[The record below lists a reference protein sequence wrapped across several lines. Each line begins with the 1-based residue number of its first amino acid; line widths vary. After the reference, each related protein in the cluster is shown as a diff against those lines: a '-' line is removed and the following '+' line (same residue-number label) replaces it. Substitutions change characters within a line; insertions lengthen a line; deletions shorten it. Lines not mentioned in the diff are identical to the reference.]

1 MENLIIKKSMTFWKE
16 EYITQIQKVTSEM
29 KPDLLEYSSR
39 RVTTLSKTT
48 YGSLNKLLV
57 QLKKFDIYL
66 INLKNVRIEKI

>member
-16 EYITQIQKVTSEM
+16 EFITQIQKVTSEM

-48 YGSLNKLLV
+48 YGSLNKLGKF
-57 QLKKFDIYL
+57 KKFDIYF
-66 INLKNVRIEKI
+66 

>member
-16 EYITQIQKVTSEM
+16 EFITQIQKVTSEM

-57 QLKKFDIYL
+57 
-66 INLKNVRIEKI
+66 